1 MTLGADSAVVNG
13 QLVTLPSRYAYAPT
27 PFGPQTVGVP
37 QVTPS
42 YPPYIGGAGTSAP
55 GMENVGGYGTAGANS
70 LATGIAA
77 AHPWSFKLSPV
88 WTAVL
93 GLVVSLLLLKAIHWR
108 ETILEG
114 EESARV
120 GPVGE
125 RAEAEA

>member
-1 MTLGADSAVVNG
+1 MTVGADSAVVNG
-13 QLVTLPSRYAYAPT
+13 QLVTLPSRYAYMPT

-42 YPPYIGGAGTSAP
+42 YPPYVGGSSSAP
-55 GMENVGGYGTAGANS
+55 GVENVGGYGTAGANA

-77 AHPWSFKLSPV
+77 QNPWSPKLSPV
-88 WTAVL
+88 WMAVV
-93 GLVVSLLLLKAIHWR
+93 GLIVALVLLKAIHWR

-114 EESARV
+114 NESARV